1 MMGYEQL
8 MANLRQFNP
17 DVIAQR
23 AGGNQQR
30 EREIRAQ
37 QMGSTPAEAGAGIT
51 PPYII
56 SNLGSPNLNESVSV
70 YWRMWRN
77 YSLLIKDK
85 FRLFKIYDEL
95 ARARVVGT
103 NSSLPGTKLKKLEL
117 SDLRPPRLNFKLQE
131 CSYQY
136 AIHILHHP
144 NAMDYQMQQ
153 MRSRRV
159 TNIQEMDDLEKNF
172 LPILAD
178 FLRGIPCM
186 IRQPLVARL
195 NHYPSLRYYDQ
206 DEFQQHLREKHQD
219 APSGGSVVEL
229 WKMMNTGGDP
239 PPPLGRDAQHP
250 PPFPQP
256 RSLHPQ

>member
-1 MMGYEQL
+1 MTGYEQL

-95 ARARVVGT
+95 ARARVVRT

-117 SDLRPPRLNFKLQE
+117 SDLRPPSAELQ
-131 CSYQY
+131 
-136 AIHILHHP
+136 
-144 NAMDYQMQQ
+144 
-153 MRSRRV
+153 V
-159 TNIQEMDDLEKNF
+159 TGMF
-172 LPILAD
+172 LPV
-178 FLRGIPCM
+178 RHP
-186 IRQPLVARL
+186 
-195 NHYPSLRYYDQ
+195 HS
-206 DEFQQHLREKHQD
+206 
-219 APSGGSVVEL
+219 APSKCDGLPDAADEVSS
-229 WKMMNTGGDP
+229 GDEYP
-239 PPPLGRDAQHP
+239 GDG
-250 PPFPQP
+250 
-256 RSLHPQ
+256 